1 MSIVGLSADDFL
13 LVAMDVVFWVPVNH
27 RVHATVTM
35 ESMVDT
41 SVMDITVVSSLMVS
55 PLIMD
60 TSVVNITMDGII
72 MDGISMVHSLMVHS
86 LMMGSTMIDIS
97 LMEWFMMIW
106 LIMMKHMM
114 CLATP
119 IDCLI
124 LTSLTCPVVVTV
136 LIVGCVVG
144 VPMRQHM
151 GGISRCMM
159 DLWSSV
165 HHMSE

>member
-41 SVMDITVVSSLMVS
+41 SVMDITMVSSLIVS

-60 TSVVNITMDGII
+60 TSVVNITMDGI
-72 MDGISMVHSLMVHS
+72 SMVHS
-86 LMMGSTMIDIS
+86 LMMGSTVMVS
-97 LMEWFMMIW
+97 SMMERFMMESFMMIW
-106 LIMMKHMM
+106 LIMVKHMM

-136 LIVGCVVG
+136 LIVGCMVG

-151 GGISRCMM
+151 GGIPRCMV